1 MRQDYQVRAH
11 RGPLT
16 YNILKTLYGYLS
28 TAFGAYRILKMIFAF
43 KEQFFSLGGNVRFC
57 PEIVSPKSSIDDMVS
72 KLQSSVNNVESELV
86 G

>member
-1 MRQDYQVRAH
+1 MRQNYQVRAH

-28 TAFGAYRILKMIFAF
+28 TAFGAYRILKMIFSF
-43 KEQFFSLGGNVRFC
+43 EEQFFSLGGNVRFC
-57 PEIVSPKSSIDDMVS
+57 PEIVSPTNSIDNMVS
-72 KLQSSVNNVESELV
+72 KLQSVNNVESELV